1 MQWNKFRLSFNIYE
15 DKNLLSPKH
24 PLAWHIIIGST
35 PALPFYFIPVEQKT
49 SPALVDQ
56 PVGHCQTEWTMNYFC
71 LFFSSLEASVLVSST
86 YWFSWVPWNLR
97 IFVILHVI
105 VTGQWLFSGK
115 KLFKGGDSQP
125 ACTHNHISLLSS
137 GKQRKDVTVA
147 SLITQVMSGMRSINN
162 FCDSG
167 KDSERYLARSFSC
180 NFWCQVLSVKCTN
193 IHYMAF
199 EKTQML

>member
-71 LFFSSLEASVLVSST
+71 LFFLHWKHQF
-86 YWFSWVPWNLR
+86 WFPLP
-97 IFVILHVI
+97 IDFH
-105 VTGQWLFSGK
+105 
-115 KLFKGGDSQP
+115 
-125 ACTHNHISLLSS
+125 
-137 GKQRKDVTVA
+137 
-147 SLITQVMSGMRSINN
+147 
-162 FCDSG
+162 
-167 KDSERYLARSFSC
+167 EYLG
-180 NFWCQVLSVKCTN
+180 T
-193 IHYMAF
+193 
-199 EKTQML
+199 